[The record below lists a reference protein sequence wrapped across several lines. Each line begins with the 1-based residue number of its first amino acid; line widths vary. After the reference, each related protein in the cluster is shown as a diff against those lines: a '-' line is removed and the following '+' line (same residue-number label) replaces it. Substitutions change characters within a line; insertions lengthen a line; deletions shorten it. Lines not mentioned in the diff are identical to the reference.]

1 MAHESTAITDLV
13 RMMSARPVDPRAVVR
28 DSDPTF
34 FYHRQPQPEVMVMP
48 TLVLPKRAQPVELSP
63 TLVMS
68 VAVLIGI
75 FAGILVAFA

>member
-13 RMMSARPVDPRAVVR
+13 HRMSARPVDPRAVVR
-28 DSDPTF
+28 DSEPTF
-34 FYHRQPQPEVMVMP
+34 FYHRQPQAEPMP
-48 TLVLPKRAQPVELSP
+48 TLVIPRADQPVELSP

-68 VAVLIGI
+68 VAVVIGI